1 MRKKAAEE
9 LKKEQELKAKER
21 RKVIDQRCGQGKS
34 TSGLGEGKFY
44 SNQQKEM
51 IILKVTFRRYHFDII
66 QILNSFSKVSC
77 NRSAKNITTG
87 FAI

>member
-51 IILKVTFRRYHFDII
+51 ID
-66 QILNSFSKVSC
+66 QINISKVPFWY
-77 NRSAKNITTG
+77 N
-87 FAI
+87 